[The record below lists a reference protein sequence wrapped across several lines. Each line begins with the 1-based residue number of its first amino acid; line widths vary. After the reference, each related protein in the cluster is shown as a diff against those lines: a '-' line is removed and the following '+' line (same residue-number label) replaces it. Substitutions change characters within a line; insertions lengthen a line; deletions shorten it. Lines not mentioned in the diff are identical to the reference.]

1 MEGIVEETMKRLMTA
16 ALAVLLSAPLS
27 AGAVSQNQ
35 RELGEV
41 ALRELAVK
49 DGKVIIRVDSGGCT
63 DKAAIKA
70 NVRKEAGARYVVT
83 FERVRVDDCKAMLF
97 DGIELEYDLSR
108 DLGITGN
115 HTLAVTNRVLSRST
129 APVVAESTLKRELVA
144 STLKAIDLEI
154 RGYEKKLKTAQS
166 GNVETLKGRIAE
178 LEAQRQ
184 TFRKMNP
191 DDYAVATSQEE
202 NPESVLGQAGFGPVT
217 PARKRTVTVAVQEAC
232 KEGSLLPVEG
242 TSKSGPFF
250 HIAGIAGSD
259 YKLLKPG
266 TRHELTL
273 YLVYKREYFGFI
285 QDHYV
290 YIAEVK

>member
-1 MEGIVEETMKRLMTA
+1 MQRLMIV

-27 AGAVSQNQ
+27 AGAFSQSQ

-41 ALRELAVK
+41 ALRELVVK
-49 DGKVIIRVDSGGCT
+49 DDKVIIRVDSGGCT

-70 NVRKEAGARYVVT
+70 NVRKEAGTRYVVT

-97 DGIELEYDLSR
+97 DGVELEYDLSK
-108 DLGITGN
+108 DLGITGD
-115 HTLAVTNRVLSRST
+115 HTLTVTNRVLSHST
-129 APVVAESTLKRELVA
+129 GPAAEESALKRELVA
-144 STLKAIDLEI
+144 STLKAIDMEL
-154 RGYEKKLKTAQS
+154 RAYEKKLKAAQP

-178 LEAQRQ
+178 MKAQRE
-184 TFRKMNP
+184 TFQKLNP
-191 DDYAVATSQEE
+191 DDYAVETSKEE
-202 NPESVLGQAGFGPVT
+202 DPGSILGQAGYGPVT
-217 PARKRTVTVAVQEAC
+217 PARKRTVTVMVKEAY
-232 KEGSLLPVEG
+232 KEGSFLDAEG

-250 HIAGIAGSD
+250 HVAGIAGND
-259 YKLLKPG
+259 YRLLKPG